1 MESASNDK
9 RVFPSGGAAGALR
22 PWHRRAAAYLMKYWF
37 IYLLVIPGLCFMLL
51 FNYGPMYGLQIA
63 FKKLSASKGIW
74 GSPWVGLANF
84 QTMLN
89 DRYFWMALG
98 NTVVINVYNLA
109 FGFTFNIFLALII
122 NEIRLSTY
130 KRIVQTFVYLPY
142 FLSWVI
148 FSGLV
153 MTFLSSRDD
162 GGFINSII
170 VSLGGKDIQFLKQ
183 PAMFRSILVISN
195 IIKTA
200 GYSTIIYLAAIAG
213 VNPEL
218 YESAV
223 IDGANRYHKIRY
235 ITLPRIYPS
244 IAVLLILQVSGLF
257 SSNFDQVYNLYSPFV
272 YSTGDVLSTYIY
284 RNSIGG
290 GGNYEVSTATN
301 LVFNL
306 LGMLV
311 VIGTN
316 KFIKKL
322 DVMGIF

>member
-1 MESASNDK
+1 M
-9 RVFPSGGAAGALR
+9 
-22 PWHRRAAAYLMKYWF
+22 
-37 IYLLVIPGLCFMLL
+37 LVLPGLCFMLM

-63 FKKLSASKGIW
+63 FKKLSVSKGIW

-84 QTMLN
+84 QAMVS
-89 DRYFWMALG
+89 DRYFWVALA
-98 NTVVINVYNLA
+98 NTVLINLYNLV

-122 NEIRLSTY
+122 NEIRLNSY
-130 KRIVQTFVYLPY
+130 KRVVQTFAYLPY

-153 MTFLSSRDD
+153 MTFLSSKDD
-162 GGFINSII
+162 GGFINSIL
-170 VSLGGKDIQFLKQ
+170 VSIGGKDIQFLKQ

-223 IDGANRYHKIRY
+223 IDGANRYHKIRF

-244 IAVLLILQVSGLF
+244 IAVLLILQVSSLF
-257 SSNFDQVYNLYSPFV
+257 SSNFDQIYNLYSPFV

-306 LGMLV
+306 LGMFV

-316 KFIKKL
+316 SFIKKL